1 MFNDNYSKKKKAA
14 DILGINVDAKSIE
27 IKKAYRNAA
36 LKWHPDKNTNNVEEA
51 NNKFKEISKAYKIL
65 IDDENN
71 FSEDSVSNMDNSDI
85 FSNLASKVFGD
96 IIFSMGGYF
105 QEPNINIKKNNN
117 PITEEDEINLEAEE
131 LYDYLNFIEKQHYN
145 RESCNFIPENIYVF
159 GPHNIKPNHQNLQE
173 KNNKVK
179 ETPEDLSLNFRVR
192 INIDDIWKNTKKL
205 LPVKNKYTINLPLYY
220 SNITFNNSI
229 KNVDNVLKNI
239 SVEIV
244 DKHNDNSDTFFK
256 RKGQWDL
263 ETIKNIPLNDLY
275 KDIIIDIE
283 LPDKSIKQ
291 VEWKK
296 EYISNIQ
303 NENIKG
309 FFLYDLGLPIPTEN
323 DSKNIISS
331 AISRGKLWVK
341 ISIILP
347 NILTNAEN
355 EESEKSEEGEKSEVE
370 GEESEKSEEGEKS
383 EVEGEESEK
392 SEVEGEKSE
401 VDGEEGKEGE
411 SEEGKENNK
420 KHLNKY
426 VIPEWTS
433 SKDWNSEDVK
443 RNIILNLDDYL

>member
-14 DILGINVDAKSIE
+14 DILGINADATIIE

-36 LKWHPDKNTNNVEEA
+36 LKWHPDKNKNNVVEA
-51 NNKFKEISKAYKIL
+51 CNKFKEISKAYKIL
-65 IDDENN
+65 TDDGDN
-71 FSEDSVSNMDNSDI
+71 FSEDYINNMENSDI

-96 IIFSMGGYF
+96 FIFSMGEYF
-105 QEPNINIKKNNN
+105 YEPNIDIKKHND
-117 PITEEDEINLEAEE
+117 PITEEDEINIEAEE
-131 LYDYLNFIEKQHYN
+131 LYNYLNFIEKHNSY
-145 RESCNFIPENIYVF
+145 RESCNFIPDNIFVF
-159 GPHNIKPNHQNLQE
+159 GPHNIHSTHQGFQE

-179 ETPEDLSLNFRVR
+179 ESPEDLSLTFRVR
-192 INIDDIWKNTKKL
+192 INIDVIWKNTKKL
-205 LPVKNKYTINLPLYY
+205 LPVKNKYTIDLPLYY

-229 KNVDNVLKNI
+229 KNLDNVLKNI

-244 DKHNDNSDTFFK
+244 DKYNDDSDSLFK

-263 ETIKNIPLNDLY
+263 ETVKNIPLYDLY
-275 KDIIIDIE
+275 KDIILDIE

-309 FFLYDLGLPIPTEN
+309 FFLYDLGLPIPSEN
-323 DSKNIISS
+323 DSKNSICSIC
-331 AISRGKLWVK
+331 RGKLWVK

-401 VDGEEGKEGE
+401 VDGEEGKEEE

>member
-14 DILGINVDAKSIE
+14 DILGINADATIIE

-36 LKWHPDKNTNNVEEA
+36 LKWHPDKNKNNVVEA
-51 NNKFKEISKAYKIL
+51 CNKFKEISKAYKIL
-65 IDDENN
+65 TDDGDN
-71 FSEDSVSNMDNSDI
+71 FSEDYINNMENSDI

-96 IIFSMGGYF
+96 FIFSMGEYF
-105 QEPNINIKKNNN
+105 YEPNIDIKKHND
-117 PITEEDEINLEAEE
+117 PITEEDEINIEAEE
-131 LYDYLNFIEKQHYN
+131 LYNYLNFIEKHNSY
-145 RESCNFIPENIYVF
+145 RESCNFIPDNIFVF
-159 GPHNIKPNHQNLQE
+159 GPHNIHSTHQGFQE

-179 ETPEDLSLNFRVR
+179 ESPEDLSLTFRVR

-205 LPVKNKYTINLPLYY
+205 LPVKNKYTIDLPLYY

-229 KNVDNVLKNI
+229 KNLDNVLKNI

-244 DKHNDNSDTFFK
+244 DKYNDDSDSLFK

-263 ETIKNIPLNDLY
+263 ETVKNIPLYDLY
-275 KDIIIDIE
+275 KDIILDIE

-309 FFLYDLGLPIPTEN
+309 FFLYDLGLPIPSEN
-323 DSKNIISS
+323 DSKNSICSIC
-331 AISRGKLWVK
+331 RGKLWVK

-347 NILTNAEN
+347 DILTIIKNGN
-355 EESEKSEEGEKSEVE
+355 EVEVE
-370 GEESEKSEEGEKS
+370 GKVESEVKG
-383 EVEGEESEK
+383 EVEVEN
-392 SEVEGEKSE
+392 EVEVKEVEDEDEVEYKEKCK
-401 VDGEEGKEGE
+401 DGEEGEIE
-411 SEEGKENNK
+411 ENNN

-426 VIPEWTS
+426 MIPEWTS
-433 SKDWNSEDVK
+433 SKDWNYDNVK
-443 RNIILNLDDYL
+443 RNIILNLDNYLQ